1 MAGPQVST
9 KYGIVEGK
17 EEKELNVFKGIPYAK
32 PPIGELRWCAPQASE
47 SWAGTK
53 SCAEFSAVCAQES
66 FPEVIDMKLMDVP
79 GPQSEDCLYLNVW
92 SHPSESEKRPVMFW
106 IHGGGLGFGA
116 ASQPI
121 YDGQHLARKGVV
133 VVTINYRMGAL
144 GFLHL
149 DTVTEGAIP
158 ATGNEGFL
166 DQIAALEWVRDNI
179 AGFGGDPD
187 NVTIFGE
194 SSGGWSVTVLM
205 AMPKAKGLFHKAIAQ
220 SGVANAA
227 LPLEHAADLGK
238 EFLSDVATDPTDAD
252 SLRAIPADKVLSAGS
267 SFVRSVEALLSG
279 VGEGNRYH
287 RAVIDGDTLPA
298 SVLGSIAEG
307 SSSDVVL
314 MAGTTRDEMAAPVPP
329 GATPEELQAIVSQAA
344 YGIDSKEMIERYRES
359 RMKRM
364 ARMGDADIASAIS
377 TDATMRIPCI
387 RLLEAQQRHQ
397 PSYHYIVT
405 WTTPA
410 GDGAA
415 GAEHGIELGFV
426 FGTHGIDQD
435 HAITFGDGPAAAG
448 LANAVM
454 DAWTNFAKTG
464 DPSSDTLGA
473 WPAYVE
479 NRATMMIGEQTYVRE
494 APYEEERVAWDG
506 YDNSVLERPPFE
518 PKN

>member
-1 MAGPQVST
+1 M
-9 KYGIVEGK
+9 
-17 EEKELNVFKGIPYAK
+17 
-32 PPIGELRWCAPQASE
+32 
-47 SWAGTK
+47 
-53 SCAEFSAVCAQES
+53 
-66 FPEVIDMKLMDVP
+66 
-79 GPQSEDCLYLNVW
+79 
-92 SHPSESEKRPVMFW
+92 
-106 IHGGGLGFGA
+106 
-116 ASQPI
+116 
-121 YDGQHLARKGVV
+121 
-133 VVTINYRMGAL
+133 VTINDRMGAL

-149 DTVTEGAIP
+149 DTVTEGAVP

-166 DQIAALEWVRDNI
+166 DQIAALEWVQDNI

-194 SSGGWSVTVLM
+194 SAGGWSVTALM

-238 EFLSDVATDPTDAD
+238 EFLSDVANDPTDAD

-267 SFVRSVEALLSG
+267 SFVRSIEALLTG
-279 VGEGNRYH
+279 VGEANRYH

-344 YGIDSKEMIERYRES
+344 YGIESKEMIERYRES

-387 RLLEAQQRHQ
+387 RLLEAQQQHQ

-410 GDGAA
+410 GVVQVT
-415 GAEHGIELGFV
+415 I
-426 FGTHGIDQD
+426 
-435 HAITFGDGPAAAG
+435 
-448 LANAVM
+448 
-454 DAWTNFAKTG
+454 
-464 DPSSDTLGA
+464 
-473 WPAYVE
+473 
-479 NRATMMIGEQTYVRE
+479 
-494 APYEEERVAWDG
+494 
-506 YDNSVLERPPFE
+506 
-518 PKN
+518 

>member
-32 PPIGELRWCAPQASE
+32 PPIGELRWCPPQAPE

-53 SCAEFSAVCAQES
+53 SCTEFSAVCAQES

-133 VVTINYRMGAL
+133 VVTINYRIGAL

-166 DQIAALEWVRDNI
+166 DQIAALEWSRQHR
-179 AGFGGDPD
+179 GFRRRPRQRHDFWG
-187 NVTIFGE
+187 IFGWLV
-194 SSGGWSVTVLM
+194 GHSVDGDARQRGSFTRRSPR
-205 AMPKAKGLFHKAIAQ
+205 A
-220 SGVANAA
+220 VANAA
-227 LPLEHAADLGK
+227 LPLNAADLGK

-267 SFVRSVEALLSG
+267 SFVRSIEALLSG

-314 MAGTTRDEMAAPVPP
+314 MAGTTRDEMAAPVPL

-479 NRATMMIGEQTYVRE
+479 NRATMMIGEQTYVKE